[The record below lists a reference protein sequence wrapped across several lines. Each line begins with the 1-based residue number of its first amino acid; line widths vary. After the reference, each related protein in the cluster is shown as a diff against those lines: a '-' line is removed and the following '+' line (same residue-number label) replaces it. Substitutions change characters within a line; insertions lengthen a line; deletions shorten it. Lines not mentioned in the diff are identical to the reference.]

1 MATVKKREA
10 KSDGFCNLNFYFW
23 TVLGHGS
30 LEKYTLSSKLRTFSE
45 YQTLLKDDETV
56 SNDSFWMMK
65 YKVYSAT
72 YILYTL
78 EFVFLEYD
86 MLWGIWYNMIWY
98 SCYEGE
104 TFDVDTK
111 EILNNYPF
119 QVW

>member
-1 MATVKKREA
+1 MAADKKKGKIGR
-10 KSDGFCNLNFYFW
+10 FCNLNFYFW

-78 EFVFLEYD
+78 EIVFLE
-86 MLWGIWYNMIWY
+86 
-98 SCYEGE
+98 
-104 TFDVDTK
+104 
-111 EILNNYPF
+111 LNHAMRVSLLKLTQKNF
-119 QVW
+119 